1 MAPTVRP
8 DPADRAILSR
18 FMLEVF
24 TALVLA
30 GVGIGVVFGAVEY
43 DIGWDEAGPQPGY
56 FPFRIGL
63 IMTAASLGVLVQA
76 FLGRRSGEIF
86 LTRQRLTRVAAF
98 FLPVAAFVVG
108 AVFLGL
114 YVAMVL
120 YLFAVMLI
128 QGGYRWPVSAAVS
141 LGVTAFF
148 FVLFEWWF
156 TVPLLKGPLEA
167 LIGIY

>member
-76 FLGRRSGEIF
+76 FVGRRSGETF
-86 LTRQRLTRVAAF
+86 LTRQRLARVAAF

-108 AVFLGL
+108 AIFLGL
-114 YVAMVL
+114 YVAMLL
-120 YLFAVMLI
+120 YLFAAMLI

>member
-8 DPADRAILSR
+8 EPTDRAILSR
-18 FMLEVF
+18 FTLEVF
-24 TALVLA
+24 TALALA
-30 GVGIGVVFGAVEY
+30 SAGLGVVFGAIEY

-76 FLGRRSGEIF
+76 FAGRRSGEAF
-86 LTRQRLTRVAAF
+86 LTRQQLARVAAF

-114 YVAMVL
+114 YVAMAL
-120 YLFAVMLI
+120 YLFGVMLI
-128 QGGYRWPVSAAVS
+128 QGRYRWSVSAAVS

-156 TVPLLKGPLEA
+156 KVPLLKGPLEP